1 MDNIPS
7 THIHKKNAKRKLD
20 YSRKLPEAQVKDI
33 QSHFESDDIS
43 FPLPD
48 KKFEGK

>member
-1 MDNIPS
+1 M
-7 THIHKKNAKRKLD
+7 
-20 YSRKLPEAQVKDI
+20 KDI

-48 KKFEGK
+48 KKFEGKRFMRNSVQKSLKDVQLVAHNYT